1 MPEKRI
7 ETRTIEAMAG
17 ICVLIPTYNNA
28 ATVGKV
34 IEESKLYCK
43 DIFVVNDG
51 STDNTTA
58 VLESIEGIN
67 VISYMP
73 NRGKGHALQ
82 CGLNKARECGFDYC
96 ITLDADGQHYPSEIP
111 KFIEAVGTNPGS
123 LIIGARNL
131 NAENMPGKN
140 TFANKFSNFW
150 FKVETWQTLHDTQ
163 SGFRL
168 YPLKE
173 IEKIKLFT
181 GMYEFE
187 LEIIVKAAWRGIKV
201 MNIPINVYYPP
212 AGERVSH
219 FKPLRDFTRI
229 SLLNTFLVLVALLW
243 YYPKK
248 FISSLTRE
256 NISRFIEEKITDTKE
271 SNVRL
276 AAAVG
281 YGVFCGIIP
290 FWGYQMIFAG
300 VSAHFLKL
308 NKVIAILASNISI
321 PPMIP
326 FIIFGSLFTGG
337 LILGKQTIIPLS
349 EINFETA
356 TNALLQYLIGSVIF
370 AVAAGFVFFILAF
383 VVFKLFRKESI

>member
-1 MPEKRI
+1 MI
-7 ETRTIEAMAG
+7 QTRTIEAMAG

-58 VLESIEGIN
+58 VLENIEGIN

-201 MNIPINVYYPP
+201 MNIPIKVYYPP

-256 NISRFIEEKITDTKE
+256 NISRFIEENITDTKE

>member
-51 STDNTTA
+51 STDDTAA

-82 CGLNKARECGFDYC
+82 CGLNKARECGINYC

-111 KFIEAVGTNPGS
+111 KFIEAIGKNPGS

-229 SLLNTFLVLVALLW
+229 SLLNTFLVLMALLW

-256 NISRFIEEKITDTKE
+256 NISRFIEENITDTKE

>member
-51 STDNTTA
+51 STDDTAA
-58 VLESIEGIN
+58 VLENIEGIN

-256 NISRFIEEKITDTKE
+256 NISRFIEENITDTKE

>member
-256 NISRFIEEKITDTKE
+256 NISRFIEENITDTKE

>member
-17 ICVLIPTYNNA
+17 ICVLIPTFNNA

-51 STDNTTA
+51 STDDTAA
-58 VLESIEGIN
+58 VLENIEGIN

-82 CGLNKARECGFDYC
+82 CGLNKARECGFNYC

-212 AGERVSH
+212 TGERVSH

-229 SLLNTFLVLVALLW
+229 SLLNTFLVLMALLW

-256 NISRFIEEKITDTKE
+256 NISRFIEENITDTKE

>member
-1 MPEKRI
+1 
-7 ETRTIEAMAG
+7 MAG

-256 NISRFIEEKITDTKE
+256 NISRFIEENITDTKE

>member
-28 ATVGKV
+28 ATVGRV

-51 STDNTTA
+51 STDNTMT

-256 NISRFIEEKITDTKE
+256 NISRFIEENITDTKE

>member
-51 STDNTTA
+51 STDDTAA

-82 CGLNKARECGFDYC
+82 CGLNKARECGFNYC

-173 IEKIKLFT
+173 IEEIKLFT

-201 MNIPINVYYPP
+201 MNIPIKVYYPP

-256 NISRFIEEKITDTKE
+256 NISRFIEENITDTKE

>member
-1 MPEKRI
+1 MI
-7 ETRTIEAMAG
+7 QTRTIEAMAG

-28 ATVGKV
+28 ATVGRV

-51 STDNTTA
+51 STDNTAA

-256 NISRFIEEKITDTKE
+256 NISRFIEENITDTKE

-370 AVAAGFVFFILAF
+370 AVVAGFVFFILAF

>member
-51 STDNTTA
+51 STDDTAA

-111 KFIEAVGTNPGS
+111 KFIEAIGKNPGS

-201 MNIPINVYYPP
+201 MNIPIKVYYPP

-256 NISRFIEEKITDTKE
+256 NISRFIEENITDTKE

>member
-17 ICVLIPTYNNA
+17 ICVLIPTFNNA

-51 STDNTTA
+51 STDDTAA

-256 NISRFIEEKITDTKE
+256 NISRFIEENITDTKE

-349 EINFETA
+349 EINFETT

>member
-1 MPEKRI
+1 MSEKVI
-7 ETRTIEAMAG
+7 QTRTIEAMAG

-67 VISYMP
+67 VISYIP

-201 MNIPINVYYPP
+201 MNIPIKVYYPP

-248 FISSLTRE
+248 FIRALTRE
-256 NISRFIEEKITDTKE
+256 NISRFIEENITDKKE
-271 SNVRL
+271 
-276 AAAVG
+276 
-281 YGVFCGIIP
+281 
-290 FWGYQMIFAG
+290 
-300 VSAHFLKL
+300 
-308 NKVIAILASNISI
+308 
-321 PPMIP
+321 
-326 FIIFGSLFTGG
+326 
-337 LILGKQTIIPLS
+337 
-349 EINFETA
+349 
-356 TNALLQYLIGSVIF
+356 
-370 AVAAGFVFFILAF
+370 
-383 VVFKLFRKESI
+383 

>member
-1 MPEKRI
+1 
-7 ETRTIEAMAG
+7 MAG

-82 CGLNKARECGFDYC
+82 CGLNKARKCGFDYC

-111 KFIEAVGTNPGS
+111 KFIEAIGKTPGS

-173 IEKIKLFT
+173 IEEIKLFT

-201 MNIPINVYYPP
+201 MNIPIKVYYPP

-248 FISSLTRE
+248 FIRALTRE
-256 NISRFIEEKITDTKE
+256 NISRFIEEHITDTKE
-271 SNVRL
+271 SNVRM

>member
-1 MPEKRI
+1 
-7 ETRTIEAMAG
+7 MAG
-17 ICVLIPTYNNA
+17 ICVLIPTFNNA

-256 NISRFIEEKITDTKE
+256 NISRFIEENITDTKE

>member
-51 STDNTTA
+51 STDDTAA
-58 VLESIEGIN
+58 VLENIEGIN

-111 KFIEAVGTNPGS
+111 KFIEAIGKNPGS

-256 NISRFIEEKITDTKE
+256 NISRFIEENITDTKE

>member
-17 ICVLIPTYNNA
+17 ICVLIPTFNNA

-51 STDNTTA
+51 STDDTAA

-82 CGLNKARECGFDYC
+82 CGLNKARECGFNYC

-111 KFIEAVGTNPGS
+111 KFIEAIGKTPGS

-201 MNIPINVYYPP
+201 MNIPIKVYYPP

-229 SLLNTFLVLVALLW
+229 SLLNTFLVLMALLW

-256 NISRFIEEKITDTKE
+256 NISRFIEENITDTKE

>member
-111 KFIEAVGTNPGS
+111 KFIEAIGKNPGS

-256 NISRFIEEKITDTKE
+256 NISRFIEENITDTKE

>member
-1 MPEKRI
+1 MI
-7 ETRTIEAMAG
+7 QTRTIEAMAG

-256 NISRFIEEKITDTKE
+256 NISRFIEENITDTKE

>member
-1 MPEKRI
+1 
-7 ETRTIEAMAG
+7 MAG

-168 YPLKE
+168 NPLKE
-173 IEKIKLFT
+173 IEEIKLFT

-256 NISRFIEEKITDTKE
+256 NISRFIEENITDTKE

>member
-1 MPEKRI
+1 
-7 ETRTIEAMAG
+7 MAG

-58 VLESIEGIN
+58 VLDSIEGIN

-173 IEKIKLFT
+173 IEEIKLFT

-201 MNIPINVYYPP
+201 MNIPIKVYYPP

-256 NISRFIEEKITDTKE
+256 NISRFIEENITDTKE

>member
-1 MPEKRI
+1 
-7 ETRTIEAMAG
+7 MAG

-201 MNIPINVYYPP
+201 MNIPIKVYYPP

-256 NISRFIEEKITDTKE
+256 NISRFIEENITDTKE

-349 EINFETA
+349 EINFETT

>member
-1 MPEKRI
+1 MV
-7 ETRTIEAMAG
+7 G

-28 ATVGKV
+28 ATVGRV

-256 NISRFIEEKITDTKE
+256 NISRFIEENITDTKE

>member
-17 ICVLIPTYNNA
+17 ICVLIPTFNNA

-51 STDNTTA
+51 STDDTAA

-229 SLLNTFLVLVALLW
+229 SLLNTFLVLMALLW

-256 NISRFIEEKITDTKE
+256 NISRFIEENITDTKE

>member
-1 MPEKRI
+1 
-7 ETRTIEAMAG
+7 MAG

-82 CGLNKARECGFDYC
+82 CGLNKARKCGFDYC

-201 MNIPINVYYPP
+201 MNIPIKVYYPP

-248 FISSLTRE
+248 FITSLTRE
-256 NISRFIEEKITDTKE
+256 NISRFIEENITDTKE

-276 AAAVG
+276 ATAVG

-370 AVAAGFVFFILAF
+370 AVAAGFIFFILAF

>member
-28 ATVGKV
+28 ATVGRV
-34 IEESKLYCK
+34 IEESKLCCK

-51 STDNTTA
+51 STDDTAA
-58 VLESIEGIN
+58 VLENIEGIN

-111 KFIEAVGTNPGS
+111 KFIEAIGKNPGS

-173 IEKIKLFT
+173 IEEIKLFT

-256 NISRFIEEKITDTKE
+256 NISRFIEENITDTKE
-271 SNVRL
+271 SNIRL
-276 AAAVG
+276 AAAIG

>member
-17 ICVLIPTYNNA
+17 ICVLIPTFNNA

-51 STDNTTA
+51 STDDTAA

-82 CGLNKARECGFDYC
+82 CGLNKAKECGFDYC

-111 KFIEAVGTNPGS
+111 KFIEAIGKNPGS

-256 NISRFIEEKITDTKE
+256 NISRFIEENITDTKE

-349 EINFETA
+349 EINFETT

>member
-28 ATVGKV
+28 ATVGRV

-51 STDNTTA
+51 STDNTMA

-256 NISRFIEEKITDTKE
+256 NISRFIEENITDTKE

>member
-1 MPEKRI
+1 MI
-7 ETRTIEAMAG
+7 QTRTIEAMAG

-28 ATVGKV
+28 ATVGRV

-51 STDNTTA
+51 STDDTTA

-256 NISRFIEEKITDTKE
+256 NISRFIEENITDTKE

>member
-17 ICVLIPTYNNA
+17 ICVLIPTFNNA

-51 STDNTTA
+51 STDDTAA

-82 CGLNKARECGFDYC
+82 CGLNKARECGFNYC

-111 KFIEAVGTNPGS
+111 KFIEAIGKNPGS

-140 TFANKFSNFW
+140 SFANKFSNFW

-201 MNIPINVYYPP
+201 MNIPIKVYYPP

-256 NISRFIEEKITDTKE
+256 NISRFIEENITDTKE

-349 EINFETA
+349 EINFETT

>member
-28 ATVGKV
+28 ATVGRV

-51 STDNTTA
+51 STDNTAA

-256 NISRFIEEKITDTKE
+256 NISRFIEENITDTKE

>member
-1 MPEKRI
+1 MI
-7 ETRTIEAMAG
+7 QTRTIEAMAG

-82 CGLNKARECGFDYC
+82 CGLNKARKCGFDYC

-256 NISRFIEEKITDTKE
+256 NISRFIEENITDTKE

>member
-51 STDNTTA
+51 STDDTAA

-82 CGLNKARECGFDYC
+82 CGLNKARECGFNYC

-201 MNIPINVYYPP
+201 MNIPIKVYYPP

-256 NISRFIEEKITDTKE
+256 NISRFIEENITDTKE

>member
-17 ICVLIPTYNNA
+17 ICVLIPTFNNA

-51 STDNTTA
+51 STDDTAA

-82 CGLNKARECGFDYC
+82 CGLNKARECGFNYC

-111 KFIEAVGTNPGS
+111 KFIEAIGKNPGS

-201 MNIPINVYYPP
+201 MNIPIKVYYPP

-256 NISRFIEEKITDTKE
+256 NISRFIEENITDTKE

>member
-17 ICVLIPTYNNA
+17 ICVLIPTFNNA

-51 STDNTTA
+51 STDDTAA

-82 CGLNKARECGFDYC
+82 CGLNKARKCGFDYC

-111 KFIEAVGTNPGS
+111 KFIEAIGKNPGS

-219 FKPLRDFTRI
+219 FTPLRDFTRI

-256 NISRFIEEKITDTKE
+256 NISRFIEENITDTKE

>member
-173 IEKIKLFT
+173 IEEIKLFT

-256 NISRFIEEKITDTKE
+256 NISRFIEENITDTKE

>member
-17 ICVLIPTYNNA
+17 ICVLIPTFNNA

-51 STDNTTA
+51 STDDTAA

-212 AGERVSH
+212 TGERVSH

-229 SLLNTFLVLVALLW
+229 SLLNTFLVLMALLW

-256 NISRFIEEKITDTKE
+256 NISRFIEENITDTKE

>member
-17 ICVLIPTYNNA
+17 ICVLIPTFNNA

-51 STDNTTA
+51 STDDTAA

-82 CGLNKARECGFDYC
+82 CGLNKARECGFNYC

-111 KFIEAVGTNPGS
+111 KFIEAIGKNPGS

-256 NISRFIEEKITDTKE
+256 NISRFIEENITDTKE

>member
-1 MPEKRI
+1 
-7 ETRTIEAMAG
+7 MAG

-111 KFIEAVGTNPGS
+111 KFIEAIGKKPGS

-173 IEKIKLFT
+173 IEEIKLFT

-256 NISRFIEEKITDTKE
+256 NISRFIEENITDTKE

>member
-51 STDNTTA
+51 STDDTAA

-212 AGERVSH
+212 TGERVSH

-229 SLLNTFLVLVALLW
+229 SLLNTFLVLMALLW

-256 NISRFIEEKITDTKE
+256 NISRFIEENITDTKE